1 MAFPNKLSQLC
12 TPSLVYFVISVIGLA
27 MAIVQNLGNNNRYN
41 LGSFSCE
48 VSSCVAVFIIK
59 IVYVLFWT
67 WILNLMCRDGHD
79 GIAWFL
85 VLLPFILLAII
96 IGLIMANQKKGQ
108 KQKKQQQQ
116 SSCQGGSCQM

>member
-1 MAFPNKLSQLC
+1 LC

-48 VSSCVAVFIIK
+48 VPSCLAVFIIK